1 MNSDTL
7 SDRNLAYTV
16 LRFTLGLSI
25 FMHGLV
31 RLPHLSAFADSTV
44 KLFVNTPLPEFSV
57 RLFAFAL
64 VFVETAVGVL
74 LLLGFWTRW
83 ALLLGAL
90 TMAALVFGTALRSD
104 WDTLAIQMLYALIY
118 SALIATRK
126 YNVYSLDARMAPQ
139 HSA

>member
-7 SDRNLAYTV
+7 LDRNLAYTM

-31 RLPHLSAFADSTV
+31 RLPHVSAFADSTV

-57 RLFAFAL
+57 RLFAFGL
-64 VFVETAVGVL
+64 VLVETAVGVF
-74 LLLGFWTRW
+74 LLLGLWTRW

-104 WDTLAIQMLYALIY
+104 WDTLAIQMLYVLIY
-118 SALIATRK
+118 AVLMATRE
-126 YNVYSLDARMAPQ
+126 YNAYSLDARMTPQ
-139 HSA
+139 HVA